1 MSKRLSLSAAV
12 AVATLMALPAASQA
26 TDCLNLKHARSSTV
40 AVVDG
45 TGHALRR
52 VGEVSFALAIERSAG
67 SSASIGTGSDQVPD
81 IRAPRCGDQLIS

>member
-52 VGEVSFALAIERSAG
+52 VGDGIVRAG
-67 SSASIGTGSDQVPD
+67 D
-81 IRAPRCGDQLIS
+81 RAFGWIFCKHRNRA

>member
-1 MSKRLSLSAAV
+1 MSKRLPLSAAV

-26 TDCLNLKHARSSTV
+26 TDCLRLKHVRTSTV

-52 VGEVSFALAIERSAG
+52 IGDGIVRVG
-67 SSASIGTGSDQVPD
+67 D
-81 IRAPRCGDQLIS
+81 RAFGWIFCKHRNRV

>member
-45 TGHALRR
+45 RGHALRR
-52 VGEVSFALAIERSAG
+52 VGDGIVRAG
-67 SSASIGTGSDQVPD
+67 D
-81 IRAPRCGDQLIS
+81 RAFGWIFCKHRNRV

>member
-26 TDCLNLKHARSSTV
+26 TDCLRLNHVRSNTV

-45 TGHALRR
+45 TGHAFRR
-52 VGEVSFALAIERSAG
+52 VGDGIVRAG
-67 SSASIGTGSDQVPD
+67 D
-81 IRAPRCGDQLIS
+81 RAFGWIFCKHRNRV

>member
-52 VGEVSFALAIERSAG
+52 VGDGIVRAG
-67 SSASIGTGSDQVPD
+67 D
-81 IRAPRCGDQLIS
+81 RAFGWIFCKHRNRV